1 MPNKNCL
8 TPVEL
13 NEDLEQISN
22 LLMQHYDKNNETV
35 LKQEDETILN
45 EVVAKLN
52 EFAKGEKFKF
62 NEEGFKKFIRRL
74 FVYDFEKFGGDYGED
89 IVPYFKKNKNT
100 PNKYDFIAIVMLIA
114 SIFILY
120 ISFLKFNDLTKN
132 VTHMSVDEI
141 RTDIQDQLTDA
152 ITKIGKLQTEQ
163 VTFAKYI
170 WSSIQTF
177 GCSIVDT
184 QTSRIK
190 NIVTE
195 SLSNMV
201 SDFTSVATETCIPRT
216 EVFSEGAY
224 TVSSSYIG
232 NIDLGKTLNTL
243 VQTATAYSSPS
254 ATSSCV
260 ANTALSLQKK
270 ALEELFYQR
279 TLILNQL
286 SAQSSQAINF
296 FSYGSSMGTTSVM
309 YLTYRTK
316 DLLGIGYNSQIR
328 RKNNEGGKKRSKKNR
343 KTNRKTNRKKY
354 RKNTY
359 KKR

>member
-13 NEDLEQISN
+13 KNDLDEMSD
-22 LLMQHYDKNNETV
+22 LLMQHYDKNMETV
-35 LKQEDETILN
+35 LEKEDETFLN
-45 EVVAKLN
+45 EIAAKLN
-52 EFAKGEKFKF
+52 KLAKDKNVEFNK
-62 NEEGFKKFIRRL
+62 EGFKTFIRKL
-74 FVYDFEKFGGDYGED
+74 FVYDLLKFGGDGGD
-89 IVPYFKKNKNT
+89 VVPYSKKNKNA
-100 PNKYDFIAIVMLIA
+100 PNKSDFVAIVMLIA
-114 SIFILY
+114 CIFILY
-120 ISFLKFNDLTKN
+120 ISFLKFKDLTEI
-132 VTHMSVDEI
+132 VSGMSLGEI
-141 RTDIQDQLTDA
+141 SSDIQTQVTDA
-152 ITKIGKLQTEQ
+152 ITKIRELPTEQ
-163 VTFAKYI
+163 VTFVKYI

-177 GCSIVDT
+177 SCSIVET

-201 SDFTSVATETCIPRT
+201 TDFTSVATETCIPRT

-243 VQTATAYSSPS
+243 VQTASAYSTQS

-260 ANTALSLQKK
+260 ANTALSLQRR
-270 ALEELFYQR
+270 AMEELFHQR
-279 TLILNQL
+279 TLLLNQI

-296 FSYGSSMGTTSVM
+296 FTYGAYMGTTSVM

-316 DLLGIGYNSQIR
+316 ELLGIAMPMRQRKQIEGGSKKYT
-328 RKNNEGGKKRSKKNR
+328 RKNK
-343 KTNRKTNRKKY
+343 KTNRKKY
-354 RKNTY
+354 SKNTN

>member
-8 TPVEL
+8 TPIEL
-13 NEDLEQISN
+13 TNNDLEKMSD
-22 LLMQHYDKNNETV
+22 LLMQHYDKNLETV
-35 LKQEDETILN
+35 LEKEDERMLDELAT
-45 EVVAKLN
+45 KLN
-52 EFAKGEKFKF
+52 KLAKGEKVKF
-62 NEEGFKKFIRRL
+62 NKEGFKTFIRKL
-74 FVYDFEKFGGDYGED
+74 FVYDLLKFGGDDGED
-89 IVPYFKKNKNT
+89 VVPYSKKNKNA
-100 PNKYDFIAIVMLIA
+100 PNKYDFLAIVMFIA

-120 ISFLKFNDLTKN
+120 ISFLKFKDLTEN
-132 VTHMSVDEI
+132 VSGMSVGEI
-141 RTDIQDQLTDA
+141 SSDIQSQVTDA
-152 ITKIGKLQTEQ
+152 VNKIRELPTEE
-163 VTFAKYI
+163 VSFVKYI

-177 GCSIVDT
+177 SCSIVET

-201 SDFTSVATETCIPRT
+201 TDFTSVATETCIPRT

-224 TVSSSYIG
+224 TMSTSVLG

-243 VQTATAYSSPS
+243 VQTASAYTTPS

-260 ANTALSLQKK
+260 ANTALSLQRR
-270 ALEELFYQR
+270 AMEELFHQR

-286 SAQSSQAINF
+286 NAQSSQAIQF
-296 FSYGSSMGTTSVM
+296 FTYGASMGASSVM

-316 DLLGIGYNSQIR
+316 DLLGIAMPMRQRKQI
-328 RKNNEGGKKRSKKNR
+328 EGGKKYTRKSK
-343 KTNRKTNRKKY
+343 KTNRKKY
-354 RKNTY
+354 TKNTN